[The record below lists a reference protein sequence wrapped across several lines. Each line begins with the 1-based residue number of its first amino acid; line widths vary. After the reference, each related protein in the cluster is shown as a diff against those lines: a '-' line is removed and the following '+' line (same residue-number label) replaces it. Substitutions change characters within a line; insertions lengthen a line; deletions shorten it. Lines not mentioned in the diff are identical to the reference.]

1 MKNVRVWSGCLLGMV
16 WLLLAASAQGS
27 IVNGLY
33 EASVPVPDQ
42 TPAARSVA
50 LQQALAAV
58 LVKVTGERTAGG
70 VPALAGLVKDPN
82 QFLQQYHYE
91 QTQDN
96 NGSAPASGVTYFD
109 LTRNG
114 ALAIAATGLV
124 LHAKFDPD
132 AVDQAVHAAGEPV
145 WGRERPATLVW
156 LALQDGNI
164 RTILSAGSNPAVT
177 QTMNGVATQ
186 RGVPLLFPAM
196 DATDQQAIGFADI
209 WTNNATVI
217 EQASARYK
225 PDAILVGNIYLVSAG
240 QYAVRWQLTSGGSVQ
255 AWSGAAGD
263 LVGITTEGLQT
274 AADDYAKQYAIAA
287 AATGVNNVP
296 LQVDGVDSVD
306 AYAQV
311 LAYLNTLTPV
321 KSVQVRRVNDGS
333 VYFSLDTRG
342 SVANLAQAIT
352 LGDLLKPVEQ
362 SAPATGT
369 ESGVPAAGSISL
381 PAVTQIPTL
390 HFQYGK

>member
-1 MKNVRVWSGCLLGMV
+1 MKNVRAWSACLLGTV
-16 WLLLAASAQGS
+16 LLLVAAYAQGA
-27 IVNGLY
+27 VVDGLY

-70 VPALAGLVKDPN
+70 VPALAGLIKDPN

-96 NGSAPASGVTYFD
+96 NGNAPAPANGVTYFD

-132 AVDQAVHAAGEPV
+132 AVDQAIRSAGEPV

-156 LALQDGNI
+156 LALQDGNT
-164 RTILSAGSNPAVT
+164 RSILSAANKPDVVRA
-177 QTMNGVATQ
+177 MNAVATQ
-186 RGVPLLFPAM
+186 RGVPLIFPAM
-196 DATDQQAIGFADI
+196 DAKDQQAIAFADI
-209 WTNNATVI
+209 WTNDTTVI
-217 EQASARYK
+217 QQASARYR
-225 PDAILVGNIYLVSAG
+225 PDAILVGDIYLVSAG

-263 LVGITTEGLQT
+263 LVSITSEGMQT
-274 AADDYAKQYAIAA
+274 AADVYAKQYAIVAGA
-287 AATGVNNVP
+287 QGINDVSV
-296 LQVDGVDSVD
+296 QVDGVDSVD
-306 AYAQV
+306 AYAKV
-311 LAYLNTLTPV
+311 LAYLNTLTAV
-321 KSVQVRRVNDGS
+321 TSVQVRRVNDGS
-333 VYFSLDTRG
+333 VYF
-342 SVANLAQAIT
+342 
-352 LGDLLKPVEQ
+352 
-362 SAPATGT
+362 
-369 ESGVPAAGSISL
+369 
-381 PAVTQIPTL
+381 
-390 HFQYGK
+390 